1 MGKRIITKDKGIN
14 KDKRII
20 KDKGINKDKRIIKDK
35 GIKDKGINKS
45 KCDRAQLHL
54 NKKNQFTDDDN
65 FPIQVPSKFRLGWAK
80 KNIHI
85 LDEALN
91 PKDREAIRK
100 DQAVRAK
107 TIVKYMQQESLSD
120 ILLLDGPGRMTARII
135 DELHKADINPDI
147 TLVEKEITTHEYH
160 KQYLPSSIE
169 KINGDIMTYRRF
181 SNNTMVYLNFCSI
194 GTIVDEIG
202 SVKFIKYLKKIR
214 HLMIGFSVR
223 GTTKKGKKSI
233 TGQKKKNTELSKV
246 LKYIDTEYA
255 FVSERKQYKT
265 YISRSRN

>member
-1 MGKRIITKDKGIN
+1 MGKRIIPKDKGIN
-14 KDKRII
+14 KDKRI
-20 KDKGINKDKRIIKDK
+20 
-35 GIKDKGINKS
+35 IKDKGINKS

-91 PKDREAIRK
+91 PKGREAIRK

-107 TIVKYMQQESLSD
+107 TIVEYMQQNSLTH
-120 ILLLDGPGRMTARII
+120 LVLLDGPGRMTARII
-135 DELHKADINPDI
+135 IELHKADILRDTKI

-160 KQYLPSSIE
+160 KQYLPSDIQ
-169 KINGDIMTYRRF
+169 KINGDIMTYRRRF

-194 GTIVDEIG
+194 GSIVDEIG
-202 SVKFIKYLKKIR
+202 ESKFIAYLEKIR
-214 HLMIGFSVR
+214 HLMIGFSVQ

-255 FVSERKQYKT
+255 FVSKRGGFYKT